1 MMKSQRTRKS
11 LLSVL
16 AGGFLMASG
25 CLPENFWVDL
35 FGTLAAETI
44 TTVASDQID
53 NVLNPETGD

>member
-1 MMKSQRTRKS
+1 MKTRNSKKS
-11 LLSVL
+11 ILSL
-16 AGGFLMASG
+16 IAGGFLLTSG

-53 NVLNPETGD
+53 NVLNPDSGD